1 MKKEV
6 KQNINKSIYII
17 ISSLILS
24 LSVCF
29 IDAIIQPNYFIKCL
43 VKVIFYLLIPTTYFI
58 IYKEEYNEFKKIFK
72 LNKKDFKKTI
82 LLSISIYLIIVFG
95 YFIIRNFIDL
105 SKVTTNLIGNMGIDL
120 TNYLYVTIY
129 IAFLNSFLEEF
140 FYRGYAFITLKK
152 HTNRVFAYIYSST
165 IFAFYHIGMMLES
178 FYLGT
183 LILATISLFLAGCI
197 FNYFNEKTNNIYP
210 SWIFHMFINFG
221 LNTVG
226 LILFI
231 ISQ

>member
-1 MKKEV
+1 MKKGI
-6 KQNINKSIYII
+6 KQKLNKSIYII
-17 ISSLILS
+17 ISSLLLA

-29 IDAIIQPNYFIKCL
+29 VDAIIQPNYFIKCI

-58 IYKEEYNEFKKIFK
+58 INKDEFNEFKKMFK
-72 LNKKDFKKTI
+72 PNKKDFKKTI

-95 YFIIRNFIDL
+95 YFIIRNFLDF
-105 SKVTTNLIGNMGIDL
+105 SKVTSNLIGNMGIDL
-120 TNYLYVTIY
+120 TNYLYVTLY

-152 HTNRVFAYIYSST
+152 HTSRLFAYIYSST

-178 FYLGT
+178 FYLPT
-183 LILATISLFLAGCI
+183 LILATISLFIAGCI
-197 FNYFNEKTNNIYP
+197 FNYFNEKANNIYP

-226 LILFI
+226 LILFL
-231 ISQ
+231 IS